1 MSSLISDRRKAFH
14 ADLLA
19 EVLVV
24 DSRGIPSNA
33 DSSSTLSIKLA
44 KHMAASL
51 KSEIGRERLAGQT
64 SGSKFETIVELFLSS
79 TFLNLGLLRPGN
91 WEVRKMGSRASLGIA
106 GFEQYAHL
114 TQLAELARKNP
125 ELAVALGAD
134 YVIAPDV
141 VIIRNPESDEVINLQ
156 QEIVDL
162 ESARLTPIRQVNECL
177 PSLHASVSCKWTLRS
192 DRAQNAK
199 SEALNLVRN
208 RKGKLPHVVAVTGE
222 PMPSRIASLALG
234 TGDLDCVYHFA
245 LPELRAALLE
255 SNDLTG
261 IDLVNNMVVGKRL
274 KDIADLP
281 LDLAI

>member
-1 MSSLISDRRKAFH
+1 
-14 ADLLA
+14 
-19 EVLVV
+19 
-24 DSRGIPSNA
+24 
-33 DSSSTLSIKLA
+33 
-44 KHMAASL
+44 
-51 KSEIGRERLAGQT
+51 
-64 SGSKFETIVELFLSS
+64 
-79 TFLNLGLLRPGN
+79 
-91 WEVRKMGSRASLGIA
+91 MGSRASLGIA

-114 TQLAELARKNP
+114 TQLANLAKLNP

-141 VIIRNPESDEVINLQ
+141 VIIRHPESDAAINNKQDL
-156 QEIVDL
+156 VDL
-162 ESARLTPIRQVNECL
+162 DSARLTPIRAVNDTL

-245 LPELRAALLE
+245 LPELREALE
-255 SNDLTG
+255 ECGDSTG
-261 IDLVNNMVVGKRL
+261 IDLVNNMVTGKRL
-274 KDIADLP
+274 KDISDLP
-281 LDLAI
+281 LDLTI